1 MAEDT
6 KSALIEEILPP
17 EPPGAMKWI
26 RDNLFSSILNS
37 SLTVILIPT
46 ALWVLYLALRWAFT
60 EADWTPVIGT
70 PLLFV
75 VGQYPRAELW
85 RVAISF
91 AGVVFLLGASWGKWG
106 GLLRTISLWGVGLF
120 VVAALL
126 PVENNDLD
134 RTLYT
139 FPAVEITVRIFLG
152 AAALMIFAG
161 YAVGRLK
168 AVRPI
173 TIIIGWLILPILTV
187 IIITG
192 FGDSELLPTV
202 SQTLWGGL
210 LVTFFLS
217 FGGILLSFPLGV
229 ALALGRRSDLPVVKA
244 FSTIII
250 ETIRGVPLVTI
261 LFMFSFIL
269 ILLLPPD
276 VTLKQIWRALMAVT
290 MFSAAYTAE
299 NVRGGLQA
307 VPPGQVEAAKAVGM
321 SGWKIVL
328 LIELPQAIRAILPA
342 IVGQF
347 IALFK
352 DTTLVVIVGIND
364 FLGMGKVIIKSKPE
378 YLQLQLE
385 VYLFVGFVYMV
396 FSYLMSTASRR
407 IEASMGVQHG

>member
-1 MAEDT
+1 MTEDT
-6 KSALIEEILPP
+6 ISSLMEEIMPP

-26 RDNLFSSILNS
+26 RDNLFSTILNS
-37 SLTVILIPT
+37 SMTVILIPS
-46 ALWVLYLALRWAFT
+46 ALWVLYLTLRWAFY
-60 EADWTPVIGT
+60 EADWTPITGT
-70 PLLFV
+70 PLLFI
-75 VGQYPRAELW
+75 VGQYPREELW
-85 RVAISF
+85 RVAFSF
-91 AGVVFLLGASWGKWG
+91 AGVVFLMGASWGKWG
-106 GLLRTISLWGVGLF
+106 GLLRTIALWTAGLF
-120 VVAALL
+120 TVFAFL
-126 PVENNDLD
+126 PVEHRDLD
-134 RTLYT
+134 RSLYT
-139 FPAVEITVRIFLG
+139 LADVDITVRIYLG
-152 AAALMIFAG
+152 LAALTIFAG
-161 YAVGRLK
+161 YALGRLK
-168 AVRPI
+168 SIKAI
-173 TIIIGWLILPILTV
+173 YIIAGWLIMPIIMV
-187 IIITG
+187 IIISG
-192 FGDSELLPTV
+192 FGDSELLPAV

-217 FGGILLSFPLGV
+217 FGGILLSFPIGV
-229 ALALGRRSDLPVVKA
+229 ALALGRRSSLPVVKA

-276 VTLKQIWRALMAVT
+276 ITLKQIWRALMAVT

-385 VYLFVGFVYMV
+385 VYLFVGLVYML

-407 IEASMGVQHG
+407 